1 MSEEKKKNCE
11 VFFNPPAKILVVD
24 DSQLN
29 RSFVVN
35 SFQLPNYAII
45 SAVDAQD
52 GISKAKS
59 FLPELILLDVMMP
72 VMNGH
77 EACAKLKGNKDTADI
92 PVILLTAV
100 ADRVT
105 TSTYTHRDMLES
117 EAEDYMPKP
126 VEPKE
131 LLELIKNWLNK

>member
-1 MSEEKKKNCE
+1 MADKKQILLIDDDPDFVEAVKVIVENGGYAVEVAYDGQEGLEAAAEKK
-11 VFFNPPAKILVVD
+11 PD
-24 DSQLN
+24 
-29 RSFVVN
+29 
-35 SFQLPNYAII
+35 
-45 SAVDAQD
+45 
-52 GISKAKS
+52 
-59 FLPELILLDVMMP
+59 LIVLDVMMP

-77 EACAKLKGNKDTADI
+77 EACAKFKADEATKEI
-92 PVILLTAV
+92 PIILLTAV

-131 LLELIKNWLNK
+131 LLDRIQSWLK

>member
-1 MSEEKKKNCE
+1 MAEKKK
-11 VFFNPPAKILVVD
+11 ILLID
-24 DSQLN
+24 DDPD
-29 RSFVVN
+29 FVE
-35 SFQLPNYAII
+35 
-45 SAVDAQD
+45 AVKVIVENGGYDVKVAYD
-52 GISKAKS
+52 GEEGLEAVAAEK
-59 FLPELILLDVMMP
+59 PDLIVLDVMMP

-77 EACAKLKGNKDTADI
+77 ECCAKLKANPATAKI

-131 LLELIKNWLNK
+131 LLSLIRNWLK

>member
-1 MSEEKKKNCE
+1 VAARK
-11 VFFNPPAKILVVD
+11 PD
-24 DSQLN
+24 
-29 RSFVVN
+29 
-35 SFQLPNYAII
+35 
-45 SAVDAQD
+45 
-52 GISKAKS
+52 
-59 FLPELILLDVMMP
+59 LIVLDVMMP

-77 EACAKLKGNKDTADI
+77 EACAKLKGDQETEDI
-92 PVILLTAV
+92 PIILLTAV

-131 LLELIKNWLNK
+131 LLERIKTWVS

>member
-1 MSEEKKKNCE
+1 MSEKKK
-11 VFFNPPAKILVVD
+11 ILLID
-24 DSQLN
+24 DDPD
-29 RSFVVN
+29 FVE
-35 SFQLPNYAII
+35 
-45 SAVDAQD
+45 AVKVIVENGGYDVKVAYD
-52 GISKAKS
+52 GEEGLEAVAAEK
-59 FLPELILLDVMMP
+59 PDLIVLDVMMP

-77 EACAKLKGNKDTADI
+77 ECCAKLKADPATAKI

-105 TSTYTHRDMLES
+105 TSTYTHRDMVES

-131 LLELIKNWLNK
+131 LLNLIKNWLK

>member
-1 MSEEKKKNCE
+1 MSEKKKILLIDDDPDFVEAVKVIVENGGYE
-11 VFFNPPAKILVVD
+11 VKVAYDGQEGLE
-24 DSQLN
+24 
-29 RSFVVN
+29 
-35 SFQLPNYAII
+35 
-45 SAVDAQD
+45 AVEEQKPD
-52 GISKAKS
+52 
-59 FLPELILLDVMMP
+59 LIVLDVMMP

-131 LLELIKNWLNK
+131 LLELIENWLNK